1 MRTRSVA
8 FLAALVVVAVVPAA
22 AIGAKG
28 TNGTATVSLAVGVT
42 PAKAGTSSQ
51 PQRVALSYKQSLTAN
66 DGSRLANDISQIKVA
81 FAKGFR
87 FDINAVAQCKESVLE
102 DPNQGPTA
110 CPAKSIVGTGKAT
123 ADARPTLPDPI
134 DATVTAFNGM
144 LDTDANGN
152 PQAPVPALLVVA
164 EVPSLGVRT
173 YLPAAIRGSS
183 LVLDFAPADPAMP
196 AAYILRDLSL
206 TLRRAGS
213 ANKPYLR
220 APTSCPKGGWAF
232 SQTVSFGSGLAPVT
246 AKDTVACSSS

>member
-1 MRTRSVA
+1 MRTRGVA

-22 AIGAKG
+22 AIGAKA

-66 DGSRLANDISQIKVA
+66 DGSRLGNDISQIKVA

-102 DPNQGPTA
+102 DPNQGPSA

-144 LDTDANGN
+144 LDTDA
-152 PQAPVPALLVVA
+152 
-164 EVPSLGVRT
+164 T
-173 YLPAAIRGSS
+173 AIRRPPS
-183 LVLDFAPADPAMP
+183 P
-196 AAYILRDLSL
+196 R
-206 TLRRAGS
+206 
-213 ANKPYLR
+213 
-220 APTSCPKGGWAF
+220 
-232 SQTVSFGSGLAPVT
+232 
-246 AKDTVACSSS
+246 SSSSPRCRAWASGRTCRPRSAGARSCSTSRPPTRPCRRRTSSATCR

>member
-8 FLAALVVVAVVPAA
+8 FLAALVLVALAPAA
-22 AIGAKG
+22 ALGAKG
-28 TNGTATVSLAVGVT
+28 TNGTATVRLDVGVT
-42 PAKAGTSSQ
+42 PAKAGTSSK
-51 PQRVALSYKQSLTAN
+51 PQRVALSYRQSLTAN
-66 DGSRLANDISQIKVA
+66 DGSRLGSDISQIKVA

-102 DPNQGPTA
+102 DANRGPSA

-123 ADARPTLPDPI
+123 ADARPAVPDPI
-134 DATVTAFNGM
+134 DANVTAFNGM
-144 LDTDANGN
+144 LDTDVNGN

-164 EVPSLGVRT
+164 EVPSLGVKT
-173 YLPAAIRGSS
+173 YLPAAIRGST
-183 LVLDFAPADPAMP
+183 LVLDFAPGNPAMP

-246 AKDTVACSSS
+246 AKDKVACSSD